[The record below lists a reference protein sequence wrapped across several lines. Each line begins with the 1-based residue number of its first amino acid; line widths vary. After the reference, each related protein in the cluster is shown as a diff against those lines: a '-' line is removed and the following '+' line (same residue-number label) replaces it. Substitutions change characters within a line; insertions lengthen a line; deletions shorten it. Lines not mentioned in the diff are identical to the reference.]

1 MLAVI
6 HGNVHTISDGVKP
19 DCTILIREG
28 KIEALLE
35 EPPSISP
42 GGAQTSSLPPGYEV
56 LDATGKIVLPGLIDA
71 RTSAGLFGDG
81 SGFQN
86 ADHEELTDPDTAWVR
101 AVDAIN
107 PADPAFADARGAGIT
122 TLLAGPGTTNVA
134 GGLSAVVKTA
144 CGTVEAMLVC
154 EPAGLQVGLGRPPV
168 DAYRSKNKL
177 WTRMGVV
184 ALLRERL
191 TAARATL
198 PKQVRADEASGSGEG
213 PGSNGASE
221 KDFRLEPYAG
231 LLRRD
236 YPARIRV
243 ATAEDAWTALR
254 LADEFGFDL
263 VLEQL
268 TEGHLA
274 GLPEELARR
283 GIACV
288 VGPMM
293 KAGKTPE
300 TQALTFRT
308 AAILSRAGLPIALCT
323 GHPSRPVRYLTLE
336 AALAVRAG
344 LEEAVALQAITL
356 NAAAA
361 LGLADRLG
369 SIEPGKDA
377 DLAIFDGDPLLPTSR
392 VTQTIIGGQ
401 VVYELGRQ
409 EEDAEC

>member
-1 MLAVI
+1 MLAII
-6 HGNVHTISDGVKP
+6 HGTVHTINDGVKP

-28 KIEALLE
+28 KIETLLE
-35 EPPSISP
+35 PHRGPTALDTPGMLPS
-42 GGAQTSSLPPGYEV
+42 GYEV

-71 RTSAGLFGDG
+71 RTSAGLYGDG
-81 SGFQN
+81 SGYQH
-86 ADHEELTDPDTAWVR
+86 ADHEELTEPDTAWVR
-101 AVDAIN
+101 AVDALN
-107 PADPAFADARGAGIT
+107 PADPAFSDARKAGVT

-134 GGLSAVVKTA
+134 GGLSAVVKTT
-144 CGTVEAMLVC
+144 GETVEAMLVC
-154 EPAGLQVGLGRPPV
+154 EPAGLQIGLGRPPV
-168 DAYRSKNKL
+168 EAYRGKNKL

-191 TAARATL
+191 TAARAAML
-198 PKQVRADEASGSGEG
+198 KQERAAERPASGEASD
-213 PGSNGASE
+213 PSE
-221 KDFRLEPYAG
+221 DLGLDFRLEPYAG
-231 LLRRD
+231 LLHRD

-268 TEGHLA
+268 TEGHMA

-283 GIACV
+283 GIPCV

-308 AAILSRAGLPIALCT
+308 AAILVRAGLPIALCT
-323 GHPSRPVRYLTLE
+323 GHPSRPVHYLALE

-344 LEEAVALQAITL
+344 LDESVALRAITL

-361 LGLADRLG
+361 LGLADSLG

-377 DLAIFDGDPLLPTSR
+377 DLAIFDGNPLLPTSR
-392 VTQTIIGGQ
+392 VTHTIIGGQ
-401 VVYELGRQ
+401 VVHEIEG
-409 EEDAEC
+409 DKECPEC

>member
-1 MLAVI
+1 MSDSIMLALTNGTVY
-6 HGNVHTISDGVKP
+6 TISAG
-19 DCTILIREG
+19 IRPETTVLVRDG
-28 KIEALLE
+28 KIEALA
-35 EPPSISP
+35 PAGP
-42 GGAQTSSLPPGYEV
+42 LPTGYET

-71 RTSAGLFGDG
+71 RTSVGLFGDG

-86 ADHEELTDPDTAWVR
+86 ADHEELTDPDTAWAR
-101 AVDAIN
+101 AIDALN
-107 PADPAFADARGAGIT
+107 PADPAFADAREAGVT
-122 TLLAGPGTTNVA
+122 TLLAGPGQTNIA

-144 CGTVEAMLVC
+144 GDTVEAMLVR
-154 EPAGLQVGLGRPPV
+154 EPAGLQIGLGHPPV
-168 DAYRSKNKL
+168 DAYRDKNKV

-191 TAARATL
+191 TAARGYL
-198 PKQVRADEASGSGEG
+198 RKLERGESD
-213 PGSNGASE
+213 PE
-221 KDFRLEPYAG
+221 KTAEHDFRLEPYAG
-231 LLRRD
+231 LLRRK
-236 YPARIRV
+236 YPARVRV
-243 ATAEDAWTALR
+243 AAADDAWTALR

-283 GIACV
+283 SVPCV

-300 TQALTFRT
+300 TKALTFRT
-308 AAILSRAGLPIALCT
+308 AAILAEAGVPIAICT
-323 GHPSRPVRYLTLE
+323 GHPSRSIRFLALE

-344 LEEAVALQAITL
+344 LDEATALRAITL

-369 SIEPGKDA
+369 SIESGKDA
-377 DLAIFDGDPLLPTSR
+377 DLAIFDGDPFLPTSR
-392 VTQTIIGGQ
+392 VTHTLIGGQ
-401 VVYELGRQ
+401 VVYE
-409 EEDAEC
+409 A

>member
-1 MLAVI
+1 MLAVV
-6 HGNVHTISDGVKP
+6 HGHVHTISDGVKP
-19 DCTILIREG
+19 GWTILIREG

-35 EPPSISP
+35 PQLIRL
-42 GGAQTSSLPPGYEV
+42 GGDPVDSLPPGYEI
-56 LDATGKIVLPGLIDA
+56 LDATGKTVLPGLIDA

-86 ADHEELTDPDTAWVR
+86 ADHEELTDPDSAWVR

-107 PADPAFADARGAGIT
+107 PADPAFADARQAGVT

-144 CGTVEAMLVC
+144 GETVDAMLVC
-154 EPAGLQVGLGRPPV
+154 EPAGLQIGLGRPPV
-168 DAYRSKNKL
+168 DAYRGKNKL

-191 TAARATL
+191 TAARAYL
-198 PKQVRADEASGSGEG
+198 LKQERADEASGPGEG
-213 PGSNGASE
+213 PGSNKTLES
-221 KDFRLEPYAG
+221 DFRLEPYAS

-243 ATAEDAWTALR
+243 ATAEDTWTVLR

-263 VLEQL
+263 VLEQV

-283 GIACV
+283 GTRCV

-344 LEEAVALQAITL
+344 LEETVALQAITL

-392 VTQTIIGGQ
+392 VTQTLIGGR
-401 VVYELGRQ
+401 VVYDLEDR
-409 EEDAEC
+409 EEDPEC

>member
-1 MLAVI
+1 MLAI
-6 HGNVHTISDGVKP
+6 THGKVHTISDGIKP
-19 DCTILIREG
+19 GCTILIREG
-28 KIEALLE
+28 KIETLLE
-35 EPPSISP
+35 PHPLPP
-42 GGAQTSSLPPGYEV
+42 GGAPTSPLPPGYEV

-101 AVDAIN
+101 AVDALN
-107 PADPAFADARGAGIT
+107 PADPAFADARQAGIT
-122 TLLAGPGTTNVA
+122 TLLTGPGTTNVA

-144 CGTVEAMLVC
+144 GETVDAMLVC
-154 EPAGLQVGLGRPPV
+154 EPAGLQIGLGRPPV
-168 DAYRSKNKL
+168 DAYRDKNKL

-184 ALLRERL
+184 ALLRDRL
-191 TAARATL
+191 TAARAHL
-198 PKQVRADEASGSGEG
+198 LKLERAGKVSGPNEALGC
-213 PGSNGASE
+213 
-221 KDFRLEPYAG
+221 DFRLEPYAG

-236 YPARIRV
+236 YPARIRI

-274 GLPEELARR
+274 DLPEELARR
-283 GIACV
+283 GIPCV

-308 AAILSRAGLPIALCT
+308 AAILARAGVPIALCT
-323 GHPSRPVRYLTLE
+323 GHPSRPVHYLALE

-344 LEEAVALQAITL
+344 LDEAVALRAITL

-361 LGLADRLG
+361 LGFADRLG

-392 VTQTIIGGQ
+392 VTHTIIGGQ
-401 VVYELGRQ
+401 VVQ
-409 EEDAEC
+409 EMGCQKEGPEC